1 MKSTKL
7 STESHKGNINV
18 KSINTVVDKLWLSK
32 ATLDLSA
39 LSKIIGK
46 FWSNMVNFNY
56 SSGRSAG
63 RPAGSMLIIMPLP
76 GPSLSS

>member
-1 MKSTKL
+1 MS
-7 STESHKGNINV
+7 
-18 KSINTVVDKLWLSK
+18 VVIDRLKYNDKLWLSK

-63 RPAGSMLIIMPLP
+63 RFHADYNATAWPQLII
-76 GPSLSS
+76 

>member
-1 MKSTKL
+1 MA
-7 STESHKGNINV
+7 NIVN
-18 KSINTVVDKLWLSK
+18 SNNELNKLWLSK

-63 RPAGSMLIIMPLP
+63 RFHADYNATAWPQLII
-76 GPSLSS
+76 